1 MLKQDAKLIITISLV
16 AVATHAVAPQWC
28 DWLMSGVLGK
38 CLKGFFVF
46 MTDYQCINIILACVF
61 LFCGGCWA
69 WRILQDRDIR
79 LYRLALLMWAWVVLF
94 DKNTLET
101 ASILG
106 KWDYKD
112 LTVTIGLGVML
123 VMACKV
129 VDRFFPYI
137 ERVRNWLNERREKCS
152 SETAKANSSGFPND
166 DIAPQK
172 TPKALQ
178 QYAEVIAEQLLG
190 TNLTKHSF
198 AVGIT
203 GEWGS
208 GKTTFLDLLE
218 SKLKSKAEIVSFNPW
233 MCRTPEQ
240 VTDDF
245 FATLQQQ
252 LSPRHSSLSKPI
264 RDYANYIT
272 NATLSWGHVFL
283 SKLTFSFP
291 QESLQEKKKRLSERF
306 ALLNKPVVVLIDDL
320 DRLESSEVFEVLRL
334 IRNTADLRNTIYVVA
349 YDKEYVTHVLKRTEI
364 KDSAAYLEKIFP
376 VEVHQPKVEDYQII
390 QVLYGDLKRINLIN
404 GKFADELLKRI
415 KPQDKQLI
423 VKILGN
429 YRQTRRFIRVYSLNV
444 LYIQKVFTNEI
455 KLTDLFWME
464 LLQMYDKEV
473 YDLLSREP
481 SMFLYV
487 HDRKYC
493 LRPGIKK
500 GYYVGESEKLYEYK
514 GETKWAVDTPYI
526 LELLFGRYSENVTES
541 SICYIEN
548 FEKYFTLGVSPYKLS
563 KLELH
568 TLFIKSGEEEK
579 IVKGWIDDGKY
590 FSSIT
595 YQFEKCKVKD
605 FDNKNLKTFI
615 KAVLSFGLTMG
626 EYGYDVGLNVHALLE
641 KQRFKSQQI
650 ELGKNVVLGWFDE
663 KVGKGQSL
671 KALTRLL
678 NRLYV
683 STEYDENGKKQTK
696 TTLIIDNSDVVRLLK
711 KAMGVYLK
719 QHPDVTALS
728 IFNEKS
734 EIGIVFGNCCV
745 QTDESILSD
754 EFSAWENVAIDIVVN
769 HFKESAKMPI
779 EDQKE
784 AINKMFMDDIPVLDE
799 DGVDPEMQEWY
810 DNAWENRSR
819 SLDAFF
825 GSATEPFKKM
835 IEACFTQD
843 NTNDSGNSDASKQNK
858 KKHDKNTKSK
868 PAKRKKKK

>member
-1 MLKQDAKLIITISLV
+1 MLKQDAKLIIAILLV
-16 AVATHAVAPQWC
+16 AIATHAVAPQWC
-28 DWLMSGVLGK
+28 DWLMSGTLGVW
-38 CLKGFFVF
+38 LKGFFVF
-46 MTDYQCINIILACVF
+46 LTDYQGINIILACVF
-61 LFCGGCWA
+61 LFCGGRWA

-79 LYRLALLMWAWVVLF
+79 WYRPALLLWVWVVLF
-94 DKNTLET
+94 DQNTLET
-101 ASILG
+101 VSIFE
-106 KWDYKD
+106 KCDYKD
-112 LTVTIGLGVML
+112 LAVTIGLL
-123 VMACKV
+123 VMVIMVCKV

-137 ERVRNWLNERREKCS
+137 EYVRDWLNERREKS
-152 SETAKANSSGFPND
+152 SSKTPNVNSTGFPND

-178 QYAEVIAEQLLG
+178 QYAEAITEQLFG
-190 TNLTKHSF
+190 TNLAKHSF

-218 SKLKSKAEIVSFNPW
+218 SKLKSKSEIVSFNPW

-252 LSPRHSSLSKPI
+252 LSRRHSSLSKPI
-264 RDYANYIT
+264 RDYAKYIT
-272 NATLSWGHVFL
+272 NATLSWGHGFL
-283 SKLTFSFP
+283 SKLTLSFP

-349 YDKEYVTHVLKRTEI
+349 YDKEYVTHVLKSKDI
-364 KDSAAYLEKIFP
+364 KDSVAYLEKIFP

-390 QVLYGDLKRINLIN
+390 QVLYGDLKRVNLIN
-404 GKFADELLKRI
+404 GNFANELLKRI
-415 KPQDKQLI
+415 KQQDKQLI

-429 YRQTRRFIRVYSLNV
+429 YRQTRRFVRVYTLNV

-473 YDLLSREP
+473 YDILSREP
-481 SMFLYV
+481 GMFLYV
-487 HDRKYC
+487 QDRKYC

-500 GYYVGESEKLYEYK
+500 GYYVGESEKHYEYK
-514 GETKWAVDTPYI
+514 GETKWADDTPYI
-526 LELLFGRYSENVTES
+526 LELLFGRYSENVTDS

-563 KLELH
+563 KHELH
-568 TLFIKSGEEEK
+568 TLFTKSGEEDK

-590 FSSIT
+590 YSSIV
-595 YQFEKCKVKD
+595 YQFEACKVKD
-605 FDNKNLKTFI
+605 FEDYKLKAFL
-615 KAVLSFGLTMG
+615 KGVLSFGLTMG
-626 EYGYDVGLNVHALLE
+626 EYGYDVGLYVHALLE
-641 KQRFKSQQI
+641 KQGFKAQQI
-650 ELGKNVVLGWFDE
+650 EFGKNVVLGWFDE
-663 KVGKGQSL
+663 KVRNNQSL
-671 KALTRLL
+671 RALTRLL

-683 STEYDENGKKQTK
+683 STEYDENGEKQSK
-696 TTLIIDNSDVVRLLK
+696 TLLIIDNSDVVRLLK
-711 KAMGVYLK
+711 SAMDKYLDL
-719 QHPDVTALS
+719 HPDATALN

-745 QTDESILSD
+745 QTDVSILSD
-754 EFSAWENVAIDIVVN
+754 EFSAWKNVAIDIVIN
-769 HFKESAKMPI
+769 HFKGQPQLPI
-779 EDQKE
+779 EEQKS
-784 AINKMFMDDIPVLDE
+784 AIDKMFMDDIPVLDK
-799 DGVDPEMQEWY
+799 DDNDPEMHEWY
-810 DNAWENRSR
+810 ENAWENRSR
-819 SLDAFF
+819 KMEAFF
-825 GSATEPFKKM
+825 GSANEPFKKM

-843 NTNDSGNSDASKQNK
+843 NGNDAGNSDSSKQSK
-858 KKHDKNTKSK
+858 KKHDKNSKTKPTK
-868 PAKRKKKK
+868 GKNKK